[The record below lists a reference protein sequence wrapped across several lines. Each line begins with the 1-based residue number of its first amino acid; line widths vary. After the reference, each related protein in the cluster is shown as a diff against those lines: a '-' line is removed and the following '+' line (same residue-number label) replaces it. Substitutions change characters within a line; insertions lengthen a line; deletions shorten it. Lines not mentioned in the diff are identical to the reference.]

1 MGRLALCTKSHP
13 KTRRHDAMGR
23 AAAMLVRTSVQPGA
37 MSHQLVSLVARV
49 CVWLGLCVA
58 ALAAQA
64 QTQAPLASA
73 VVRGELL
80 GADAAADALPRDA
93 GGVGTPLTASGP
105 ALQLTLPYRDI
116 GSWVRLQLLS
126 PLQQPVLVIET
137 PTPGLVTVVMPDGRR
152 LTRSKLHPPD
162 DPNVSS
168 LALAFDLQRQLKP
181 GDEVWLHFEH
191 QIRIP
196 VSVLLLEESQWRQR
210 ERQTLITTSVICAS
224 LLAFALVALCY
235 WVVLRRPM
243 FAYYVLYVLSLVLF
257 IASSTGFVYAWPGG
271 ALWALTGIHGQW
283 ALGACAIA
291 LSIGFSRHFL
301 SVDRHAPR
309 LLPIFHAGRRTG
321 FALAVLAL
329 LSPWTMPWFGGV
341 LGLLVLVANF
351 FLIGV
356 GVLLAGQGNR
366 YAWYYLA
373 GWVPLTITTTLRGL
387 QGLGISTPYAIGHFY
402 GLGAFC
408 EAFILTLGIADQV
421 LSIRRE
427 RDLALHAAAQ
437 AAQLEL
443 QNETLKENVRL
454 REEVDRMS
462 RHDLKTPL
470 NSIVAVPDLM
480 REEGNLSRAQLEL
493 MTLVERAGYRVLNMV
508 NLSMDLLKMEQGVYQ
523 WQPDAVDIGRL
534 IHRVN
539 ADVQRLAATREVRLR
554 VVIDGQAPADASP
567 VFVNA
572 DETLCYSILANLLKN
587 AVEAAPDGST
597 VRVTV
602 RSGDPVCIEIHNLGA
617 VPADI
622 RGRFF
627 QKYATHG
634 KASGTG
640 FGAYSAQLMARIQQG
655 ELRMRTSDEEGTTLT
670 LQLQAAAPDDAEATT
685 FEHTLPGLPSDL
697 APLEPSVLHPLR
709 VMVVDDDEH
718 NLFVLRRYLDTPAV
732 SRLRSAMNGREAL
745 EALMAEPTDV
755 VLMDLEM
762 PVMTGLE
769 AVAALRS
776 HEEAHGLPP
785 ALCVAL
791 TSHADASTRSRALEA
806 GFDLYLTKP
815 VKRHTLHRLL
825 KRHAAESHPPAET
838 ALDAQT
844 TVVLDADL
852 KDALAGFLASRK
864 EALREMVRAVHDDDR
879 SLIRGLAHRMA
890 GSFALYGY
898 QWASQACQR
907 LELDAD
913 KLAPAEALN
922 QLSALLQ
929 HLDSV
934 RVVFS
939 SDAGG

>member
-1 MGRLALCTKSHP
+1 
-13 KTRRHDAMGR
+13 
-23 AAAMLVRTSVQPGA
+23 
-37 MSHQLVSLVARV
+37 MSHSLVSLVARV
-49 CVWLGLCVA
+49 CTLLALCIATA
-58 ALAAQA
+58 AHA
-64 QTQAPLASA
+64 QTPDAST

-80 GADAAADALPRDA
+80 GVDAPADAPPGDGAIERM
-93 GGVGTPLTASGP
+93 PLTASGP
-105 ALQLTLPYRDI
+105 ALQLTLPYRST

-126 PLQQPVLVIET
+126 ALDRPVLAIET
-137 PTPGLVTVVMPDGRR
+137 PTPGLVTVVLPDGRR
-152 LTRSKLHPPD
+152 LTRSKLHPPTD
-162 DPNVSS
+162 ANVSS
-168 LALAFDLQRQLKP
+168 LALAFELPKGLKA
-181 GDEVWLHFEH
+181 GEQVWVHFEH
-191 QIRIP
+191 EIRIP
-196 VSVLLLEESQWRQR
+196 ISLLFLEEDEWRQR
-210 ERQTLITTSVICAS
+210 ERQTLIATSVICAS
-224 LLAFALVALCY
+224 LVAFALVALCY
-235 WVVLRRPM
+235 WVVLHQPM
-243 FAYYVLYVLSLVLF
+243 FAYYALYVLALMLF
-257 IASSTGFVYAWPGG
+257 IASSTGFIYAWPGG

-283 ALGACAIA
+283 ALGASAIA
-291 LSIGFSRHFL
+291 LALGFSRHFL
-301 SVDRHAPR
+301 SVEQQSPR
-309 LLPIFHAGRRTG
+309 LLPVFDAGRRIG
-321 FALAVLAL
+321 FALTGAIL
-329 LSPWTMPWFGGV
+329 LSPWSVPWFGA
-341 LGLLVLVANF
+341 LLAVYLLATNL

-356 GVLLAGQGNR
+356 GIHLARQGNR

-373 GWVPLTITTTLRGL
+373 GWVPLTITTTLRGM
-387 QGLGISTPYAIGHFY
+387 QALGISTPYAIGHFY
-402 GLGAFC
+402 GMGAMC

-427 RDLALHAAAQ
+427 RDLARNAAAQ

-480 REEGNLSRAQLEL
+480 REEGNLSPTQLQL

-523 WQPDAVDIGRL
+523 WQPDSVDIGRL
-534 IHRVN
+534 LHRVN
-539 ADVQRLAATREVRLR
+539 ADIQRLAAMREVRLR
-554 VVIDGQAPADASP
+554 VLIDGQPPAGAAP

-597 VRVTV
+597 VTVTV
-602 RSGDPVCIEIHNLGA
+602 SSGDPVCIEIHNLGA

-634 KASGTG
+634 KPSGTG

-655 ELRMRTSDEEGTTLT
+655 ELRMRTSDDEGTTLT
-670 LQLQAAAPDDAEATT
+670 LQLQAADKEEVQDAAA
-685 FEHTLPGLPSDL
+685 FEHTVPGLPSDL
-697 APLEPSVLHPLR
+697 APLEPAPHPLR

-718 NLFVLRRYLDTPAV
+718 NLFVLRRYLETPAV

-745 EALMAEPTDV
+745 QMLVTEPMDV

-769 AVAALRS
+769 AVAALRE
-776 HEEAHGLPP
+776 HEEATGLPP

-791 TSHADASTRSRALEA
+791 SSHADASTRSRALEA

-815 VKRHTLHRLL
+815 LKRHTLHRLL
-825 KRHAAESHPPAET
+825 RKHAVELPVPAE
-838 ALDAQT
+838 AVLDANT
-844 TVVLDADL
+844 AVVLDPDL

-864 EALREMVRAVHDDDR
+864 EALREMVRAVQDNDR
-879 SLIRGLAHRMA
+879 ALIRGLAHRMA

-898 QWASQACQR
+898 HWASQACQR
-907 LELDAD
+907 LELEAD
-913 KLAPAEALN
+913 RLQPAEALN
-922 QLSALLQ
+922 QLSALLT

-934 RVVFS
+934 QVTFS
-939 SDAGG
+939 SEVMG